1 MVGRAVN
8 RRMTA
13 DQESALVAW
22 LETQFCRSTG
32 PIRAHIYAQFGLI
45 YSHLGC
51 VKLLHRLGFEYRKP
65 KALPRVADAVKQAD
79 FIDFYESLLNTLPAD
94 EAVYF
99 ADAVKREYQSKPAF
113 GWVKKGSNPAV
124 QTTPGR
130 GRVNIHGA
138 LCLEDFDAPFIEP
151 VTVNG
156 NSAVQL
162 LAKIEANNPTRSTIH
177 AIWDNAAYHRCGA
190 VKQWIARPECRI
202 HLIKLPAYCPHL
214 NPIERLW
221 AVMHAYV
228 TLHAYITHNRFYPT
242 QKHFAE
248 AIPRFFRE
256 TIPKLILRQAQDEAL
271 RMRA

>member
-1 MVGRAVN
+1 M
-8 RRMTA
+8 
-13 DQESALVAW
+13 
-22 LETQFCRSTG
+22 
-32 PIRAHIYAQFGLI
+32 
-45 YSHLGC
+45 
-51 VKLLHRLGFEYRKP
+51 
-65 KALPRVADAVKQAD
+65 KQAD

-190 VKQWIARPECRI
+190 VKQWIARPEGRI

-248 AIPRFFRE
+248 AIPRFFRK
-256 TIPKLILRQAQDEAL
+256 TIAKLPQLGHR
-271 RMRA
+271 

>member
-1 MVGRAVN
+1 M
-8 RRMTA
+8 
-13 DQESALVAW
+13 AW

-65 KALPRVADAVKQAD
+65 KALPRVADEVKQAD

-99 ADAVKREYQSKPAF
+99 ADAVNREYQSKPAF

-124 QTTPGR
+124 KTTPGR

-138 LCLEDFDAPFIEP
+138 LCLENFDAPFIEP

-162 LAKIEANNPTRSTIH
+162 LAKSKPTTQPDQPFTSFGTTRPITDAVPSNNGSLDRS
-177 AIWDNAAYHRCGA
+177 AAY
-190 VKQWIARPECRI
+190 ISSSF
-202 HLIKLPAYCPHL
+202 PH
-214 NPIERLW
+214 I
-221 AVMHAYV
+221 VH
-228 TLHAYITHNRFYPT
+228 T
-242 QKHFAE
+242 
-248 AIPRFFRE
+248 
-256 TIPKLILRQAQDEAL
+256 
-271 RMRA
+271 

>member
-65 KALPRVADAVKQAD
+65 KALPRVADEVKQAD

-99 ADAVKREYQSKPAF
+99 ADAVNREYQSKPAF

-124 QTTPGR
+124 KTTPGR

-156 NSAVQL
+156 APITSASSHTKTFGFCSKVSIVQEHDHL
-162 LAKIEANNPTRSTIH
+162 
-177 AIWDNAAYHRCGA
+177 
-190 VKQWIARPECRI
+190 RP
-202 HLIKLPAYCPHL
+202 
-214 NPIERLW
+214 
-221 AVMHAYV
+221 
-228 TLHAYITHNRFYPT
+228 
-242 QKHFAE
+242 
-248 AIPRFFRE
+248 
-256 TIPKLILRQAQDEAL
+256 RQC
-271 RMRA
+271 

>member
-1 MVGRAVN
+1 
-8 RRMTA
+8 MTA

-65 KALPRVADAVKQAD
+65 KALPRVADEVKQAD

-99 ADAVKREYQSKPAF
+99 ADAVNREYQSKPAF

-124 QTTPGR
+124 KTTPGR

-138 LCLEDFDAPFIEP
+138 LCLENFDAPFIEP

-162 LAKIEANNPTRSTIH
+162 LAKIEANNPNQINHSRHLGQRGLSQMRCRQTMDRSTGVPHTSHQASRILSTPEPHRAPLGRH
-177 AIWDNAAYHRCGA
+177 ARIRH
-190 VKQWIARPECRI
+190 PSRI
-202 HLIKLPAYCPHL
+202 HHP
-214 NPIERLW
+214 
-221 AVMHAYV
+221 
-228 TLHAYITHNRFYPT
+228 
-242 QKHFAE
+242 
-248 AIPRFFRE
+248 
-256 TIPKLILRQAQDEAL
+256 
-271 RMRA
+271 